1 MKSSETPTESL
12 TDAGQSPLDRLAAR
26 VDRLI
31 LGGLLVLGSVAILYV
46 NGWRL
51 NAPVIFLFS
60 GWLGILISAHFLW
73 KTAMTAAAE
82 GEGEDDDGF
91 EVASTRRDDLLR
103 EKRSVLKAIK
113 EIEFDHAMDKM
124 SQSDADELLTRY
136 RRRAIAII
144 KELEGGEAGSVTELI
159 DREVKARL
167 AVDSAARGAQ
177 SKAAKATKKK
187 AAGATTSADEAGAGA
202 TERGEAK
209 VESTEGEQ
217 DRSRDDAQAE
227 RGEDDEPAE
236 EDDARA
242 IAEAAGGRSGA

>member
-1 MKSSETPTESL
+1 MKSSETQTESS
-12 TDAGQSPLDRLAAR
+12 TDAGEGLLDRLAAR

-31 LGGLLVLGSVAILYV
+31 LGGLLVLGTFAILYV

-51 NAPVIFLFS
+51 NAPVIFLFT

-73 KTAMTAAAE
+73 KTAMVAAAE

-91 EVASTRRDDLLR
+91 EVASTRRDDLQR
-103 EKRSVLKAIK
+103 EKRAVLKAIK

-124 SQSDADELLTRY
+124 SQSDADELLALY

-144 KELEGGEAGSVTELI
+144 KELEGGEAGSVSELI

-177 SKAAKATKKK
+177 GKAAKANKKKK
-187 AAGATTSADEAGAGA
+187 ATGATTSAEEAGAGD
-202 TERGEAK
+202 TERGEAE
-209 VESTEGEQ
+209 VESTEGAQ
-217 DRSRDDAQAE
+217 DGARDHAHAE
-227 RGEDDEPAE
+227 PDE
-236 EDDARA
+236 EDDAGA